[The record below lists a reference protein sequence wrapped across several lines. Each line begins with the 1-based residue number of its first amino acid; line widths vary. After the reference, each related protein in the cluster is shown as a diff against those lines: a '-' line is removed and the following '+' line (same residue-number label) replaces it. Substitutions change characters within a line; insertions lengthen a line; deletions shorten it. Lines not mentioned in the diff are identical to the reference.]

1 MSSYLDYAGLQRY
14 DGKVKALISGVAS
27 NLADEVTARANADSG
42 LSTRIT
48 TLENAGYITK
58 AVNDLTNYYNATY
71 MGQNY
76 YNKSTVDSLVSTL
89 SNKLEVHVVSKAGWG
104 NTYESHPDTY
114 YNTGVYFVHQDE
126 GGQQVGLHDYCFEYI
141 SVREG
146 TSPNYTYRW
155 EKIGDTNPSLG
166 EYVLKT
172 TTINGKA
179 LSSNITLVASD
190 FSDIYSK
197 TQVDTALN
205 GKVDKVSGK
214 GLSTN
219 DYTTAEKNKLDGI
232 ATGAQVNVI
241 ETIKVNNSALT
252 PSSKAVNITVPTKT
266 SQITNDSG
274 FITGVTSITN
284 SEIDAL
290 FS

>member
-14 DGKVKALISGVAS
+14 DGKVKIVIGGVAS
-27 NLADEVTARANADSG
+27 DLADEVTARTNADSG

-48 TLENAGYITK
+48 TLEQAGYITK
-58 AVNDLTNYYNATY
+58 AVNDLTNYYTKSQTYSKSEVDNLISPLTATTTINVISKSEFSGAG
-71 MGQNY
+71 METHPQDY
-76 YNKSTVDSLVSTL
+76 YGTGIWLITGATL
-89 SNKLEVHVVSKAGWG
+89 GESGITNNLCLEEIVVRS
-104 NTYESHPDTY
+104 
-114 YNTGVYFVHQDE
+114 
-126 GGQQVGLHDYCFEYI
+126 
-141 SVREG
+141 G
-146 TSPNYTYRW
+146 TQGNYTYRW
-155 EKIGDTNPSLG
+155 EVIGDTQPDLSG
-166 EYVLKT
+166 YVPKT
-172 TTINGKA
+172 TKVNGHA

-219 DYTTAEKNKLDGI
+219 DYTTAEKNKLEGI

-241 ETIKVNNSALT
+241 ETIKVNNTALT